1 MAMNTPQPHD
11 PFEDEGLELLACGRD
26 LATVWE
32 QAGQSETDPHT
43 AACAYCRQAV
53 ADLEHLRAAA
63 LPPAA
68 TPSVGV
74 GLDSAAVVRRV
85 MDAVRL
91 ELRPGRNLPLGE
103 VDEDSWIYESVAARA
118 LRTAAQQV
126 PGVLAGSC
134 RITPPG
140 SPTSPARGPVTVH
153 LDLTVAYGLDLRA
166 TTRSVRESLARAAQD
181 RLGLAVSELHV
192 TVTDLHGPHDQ
203 SQEARQ

>member
-1 MAMNTPQPHD
+1 MAMNTPHP
-11 PFEDEGLELLACGRD
+11 PELSEDEGLELLACGRD

-32 QAGQSETDPHT
+32 QAGRSETDPHT
-43 AACAYCRQAV
+43 AACTSCRQAV

-68 TPSVGV
+68 TPSVAV
-74 GLDSAAVVRRV
+74 DLDSAALVRRV

-103 VDEDSWIYESVAARA
+103 ADEDSWIYESVAART

-140 SPTSPARGPVTVH
+140 SRTSPARGPVTVH
-153 LDLTVAYGLDLRA
+153 LDITVAYGLDLRA
-166 TTRSVRESLARAAQD
+166 TTRSVRGSLARAAQD

-203 SQEARQ
+203 SQEARP